1 MYDAVYIPGGQ
12 QSVDA
17 MKQQGYVINFIN
29 EAFKHCK
36 AIGATSEAV
45 GLLAETGIAD
55 VKLADSTSKGVIS
68 DKGVVTS
75 QAAPT
80 DEFILAFTDAIAK
93 HRHWIRE
100 KNESIPA

>member
-1 MYDAVYIPGGQ
+1 
-12 QSVDA
+12 

-36 AIGATSEAV
+36 AIGATGEAV

-55 VKLADSTSKGVIS
+55 VKLAESTSKKGVVS

-80 DEFILAFTDAIAK
+80 DEFNLAFTDAIAK

-100 KNESIPA
+100 KNENLPA